1 MIAEEDR
8 KRKMQQ
14 EMEKQYYRENVRKT
28 MFKLE
33 ERRKKSIVDKRN

>member
-8 KRKMQQ
+8 KRKMQE